1 MKKVC
6 PCCDKIWP
14 DLPGYFAPR
23 DKTCRFCRSK
33 AQKDRT
39 GGRVDISQ
47 HTLRAKL
54 RTIRNAKKLYDHEQ
68 EHINAVRPRD

>member
-23 DKTCRFCRSK
+23 DKTCRFCRNRQRKSREK
-33 AQKDRT
+33 ERN
-39 GGRVDISQ
+39 VNE